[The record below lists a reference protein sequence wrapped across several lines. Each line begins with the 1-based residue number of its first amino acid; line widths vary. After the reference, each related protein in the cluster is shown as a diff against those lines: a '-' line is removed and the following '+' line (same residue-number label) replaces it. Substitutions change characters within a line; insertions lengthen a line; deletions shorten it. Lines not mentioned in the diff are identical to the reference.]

1 MVINVHDFS
10 IFSVLMIYINIVL
23 IVSRRD
29 AKKPKATAEVVIAR
43 IQEQVNLKT
52 DKVRI
57 TLLFSYI

>member
-1 MVINVHDFS
+1 
-10 IFSVLMIYINIVL
+10 MIYINIVL